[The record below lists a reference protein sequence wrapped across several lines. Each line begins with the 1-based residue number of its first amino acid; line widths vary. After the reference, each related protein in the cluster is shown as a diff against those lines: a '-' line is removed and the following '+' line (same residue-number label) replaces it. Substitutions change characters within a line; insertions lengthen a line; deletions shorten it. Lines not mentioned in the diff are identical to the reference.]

1 MNELL
6 DIIFTLIEGC
16 CFLYMVKDEKVKRI
30 RQVFFLIFIIFV
42 FFHLTKVLT
51 LSQIGIKLLFAYG
64 ITILSSFFILGLSA
78 KKSVFYMTICEFLL
92 MISEIIIE
100 SIALMF
106 QISPGSKEDT
116 SIPVI
121 HIIISKILFI
131 TFLIIVQKIIYDI
144 NKKRFDIKALF
155 YFISSNI
162 GYVIV
167 AICIYVYILY
177 TEGESYN
184 NVFIICSVTMLIAFV
199 ANVLFSN
206 KYVNMEN
213 KAHEQRMAIYEL
225 EIQTRYYE
233 EKMKEEERIKEVYH
247 DMKNHLLLLEDCG
260 ENHSEKI
267 ENLRKELMQYENYYR
282 TGNKFVDIIL
292 KDKLAKASEHNIQM
306 EDRIELVDVD
316 FIEPLDLSTIF
327 GNLLDNAIEECK
339 FIEEPEKRHIR
350 ISAKKEKN
358 FLVIGIKN
366 NKQNKKVDHV
376 SKKVIHG
383 YGLINVRNAIHKYG
397 GEIDINETKYDFDI
411 NIIIPLNNKEGDHIK
426 TL

>member
-30 RQVFFLIFIIFV
+30 RQVFFLMFIIFV

-64 ITILSSFFILGLSA
+64 IPILSSFFILGLSV

-92 MISEIIIE
+92 MISEIMIA
-100 SIALMF
+100 SIGLMF

-184 NVFIICSVTMLIAFV
+184 NVFLICSVTMLITFV
-199 ANVLFSN
+199 ANVFFSS

-213 KAHEQRMAIYEL
+213 KAYEQRMAIYEL
-225 EIQTRYYE
+225 ELQTRYYE

-247 DMKNHLLLLEDCG
+247 DMKNHLLLLEGCG
-260 ENHSEKI
+260 ENNSDKVAH
-267 ENLRKELMQYENYYR
+267 LRKELMQYENYYR

-292 KDKLAKASEHNIQM
+292 KDKMAKATEYNIQI
-306 EDRIELVDVD
+306 EDNIELIHVN

-327 GNLLDNAIEECK
+327 GNLLDNAIEASK
-339 FIEEPEKRHIR
+339 FIEEQEKRCIQ

-366 NKQNKKVDHV
+366 NKQNENVDNV

-397 GEIDINETKYDFDI
+397 GEIDINKTKNKFI
-411 NIIIPLNNKEGDHIK
+411 VNVIIPLKNGERYTEI
-426 TL
+426 